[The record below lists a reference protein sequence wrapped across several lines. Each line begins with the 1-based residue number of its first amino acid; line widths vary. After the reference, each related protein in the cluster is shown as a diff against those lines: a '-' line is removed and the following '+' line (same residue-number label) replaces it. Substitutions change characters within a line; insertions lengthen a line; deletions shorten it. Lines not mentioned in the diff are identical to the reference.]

1 MRLSGFPARRY
12 AQVMLPTGHLAAFA
26 LLSFALIVIP
36 GPNVLFVVSRSL
48 QLGRAAGVA
57 TALGGQIGVYAQ
69 VAAVAFGIG
78 ALVERSVAVFTVIKL
93 AGAAYL
99 IYLGVQAVRHRRS
112 LTEAVGAAAARKTPL
127 RILRDGFLVGVT
139 NPKAIVFF
147 AAVLPQFVDR
157 AAGHVQLQMLLLGA
171 VFIMIAVASDS
182 TWALAAGTARAWL
195 GRSPR
200 RLELIGGT
208 GGLVMIGIGASLA
221 ITGGKD

>member
-1 MRLSGFPARRY
+1 
-12 AQVMLPTGHLAAFA
+12 MLPTGHLLAFA
-26 LLSFALIVIP
+26 LLSFALIVVP
-36 GPNVLFVVSRSL
+36 GPNVLFVISRSL
-48 QLGRAAGVA
+48 QLGRAAGVG
-57 TALGGQIGVYAQ
+57 TAVGGQIGVYAQ

-78 ALVERSVAVFTVIKL
+78 VIVERSVAVFTVIKL

-112 LTEAVGAAAARKTPL
+112 LTEALGATVPPKTPL

-139 NPKAIVFF
+139 NPKAIIFF

-157 AAGHVQLQMLLLGA
+157 GAGHVPAQMLLLGA
-171 VFIMIAVASDS
+171 IFVSIAVLSDG

-221 ITGGKD
+221 VTGRTD

>member
-1 MRLSGFPARRY
+1 
-12 AQVMLPTGHLAAFA
+12 LAAFA

-36 GPNVLFVVSRSL
+36 GPNVLFVISRSL
-48 QLGRAAGVA
+48 QLGRTAGVA

-112 LTEAVGAAAARKTPL
+112 LAEALDAVVVKKSTL

-139 NPKAIVFF
+139 NPKVVVFF

-157 AAGHVQLQMLLLGA
+157 GAGHVPLQMLLLGL
-171 VFIMIAVASDS
+171 VFIGIAVASDG
-182 TWALAAGTARAWL
+182 TWALVAGTARAWL

-200 RLELIGGT
+200 RLELIGGA
-208 GGLVMIGIGASLA
+208 GGLAMIGIGASLA

>member
-1 MRLSGFPARRY
+1 
-12 AQVMLPTGHLAAFA
+12 VLPTGHLLAFS
-26 LLSFALIVIP
+26 LLSLALIVVP
-36 GPNVLFVVSRSL
+36 GPNVLFVITRSL

-78 ALVERSVAVFTVIKL
+78 VLVERSVAVFTVIKL

-112 LTEAVGAAAARKTPL
+112 LAEALGVPVERKTPL
-127 RILRDGFLVGVT
+127 RILRDGVLVGVT
-139 NPKAIVFF
+139 NPKVIVFF

-171 VFIMIAVASDS
+171 IFIGIAVISDG
-182 TWALAAGTARAWL
+182 TWALVAGTARTWL
-195 GRSPR
+195 ARSPR

-221 ITGGKD
+221 ITGRKD